1 MLEELP
7 NCQNAYLA
15 DSKLYDYLL
24 NLNHP
29 EGKGKAQFYQHI
41 GYTSGMG
48 EQLRADLLR
57 MACYG
62 LVISVVHNR
71 QGTKYI
77 IRGSL
82 TAPNNK
88 TYDLL
93 TVWVIEQPENKPRLI
108 TAYPND

>member
-77 IRGSL
+77 IRSSL

-93 TVWVIEQPENKPRLI
+93 TYGLLSSLKTSP
-108 TAYPND
+108 D